1 MTAVLS
7 SSISRPVAAA
17 VLLVAG
23 AFALAACS
31 PTTAVV
37 GAGTAV
43 GVTAAQERSLSE
55 AASDAKIRIEINRLL
70 LTEHRDI
77 YLDVHLQILEG
88 RVLMSGTVP
97 TAQDRV
103 DAVRLAW
110 QVKGVR
116 EVINEMQLSDRDS
129 LTDYARDR
137 WIETRI
143 RAKLLGDKA
152 VSSINFSIEAVDGAV
167 FLLGI
172 ARDQGEIE
180 RVVGHAKDVP
190 YVRRLVNYII
200 LKDDPDRPS

>member
-1 MTAVLS
+1 MTVVFPCSLS
-7 SSISRPVAAA
+7 RAVAAA
-17 VLLVAG
+17 VLLAAG
-23 AFALAACS
+23 ALALAACT
-31 PTTAVV
+31 PATAVV
-37 GAGTAV
+37 GAGAAV

-55 AASDAKIRIEINRLL
+55 AAADARIRIEINRLL
-70 LTEHRDI
+70 LAERRDI

-110 QVKGVR
+110 QAKGVR

-143 RAKLLGDKA
+143 RAKLLGDRG

-172 ARDQGEIE
+172 ARDRAEIE

-190 YVRRLVNYII
+190 YVRRLVNYIV

>member
-1 MTAVLS
+1 MTVVLS
-7 SSISRPVAAA
+7 SSISRPVMAA

-23 AFALAACS
+23 AFALAGCS
-31 PTTAVV
+31 PTTVVV

-43 GVTAAQERSLSE
+43 GVSAAQERSLSE
-55 AASDAKIRIEINRLL
+55 AASDARIRIEINRLL

-110 QVKGVR
+110 QVKAVR

-143 RAKLLGDKA
+143 RAKLLGDRA

-190 YVRRLVNYII
+190 YVRRLVNYIV